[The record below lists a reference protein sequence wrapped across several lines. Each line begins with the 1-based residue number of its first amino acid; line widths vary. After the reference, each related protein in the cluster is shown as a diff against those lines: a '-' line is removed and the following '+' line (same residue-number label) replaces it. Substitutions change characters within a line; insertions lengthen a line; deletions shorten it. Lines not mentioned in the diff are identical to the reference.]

1 MFSLAENN
9 IHCRYFQ
16 QIEPVHKHA
25 FVKTGEP
32 QHHCRICQR
41 SFQANYRDNAHKQDV
56 KKLFLN
62 GSGISDTVRTTESGH
77 KHRYQNLKK
86 LLTKQVINIGFI
98 TTDDWGSYEHEV
110 PPEIHL

>member
-16 QIEPVHKHA
+16 QIDPVHKHA

-56 KKLFLN
+56 KKA
-62 GSGISDTVRTTESGH
+62 ISQWFRH
-77 KHRYQNLKK
+77 QRYSTN
-86 LLTKQVINIGFI
+86 
-98 TTDDWGSYEHEV
+98 H
-110 PPEIHL
+110 